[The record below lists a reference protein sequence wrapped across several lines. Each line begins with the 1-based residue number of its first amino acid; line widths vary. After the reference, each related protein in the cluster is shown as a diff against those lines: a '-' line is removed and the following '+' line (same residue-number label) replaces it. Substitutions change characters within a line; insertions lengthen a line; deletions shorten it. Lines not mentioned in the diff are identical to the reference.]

1 MVING
6 IKPFLPVV
14 LIGDTTVGKNVGST
28 LVNDTKNTK
37 NQWAMLPIIL
47 KYFNKDYK
55 SDFSSGFAPDFYVKD
70 RSPYYYQLGDVRE
83 ALLSKAISQISGI
96 QTVSASKV
104 QSIKRTLVGSSV
116 NFKPMRNELIVRN
129 KAIDSFFN
137 QK

>member
-1 MVING
+1 
-6 IKPFLPVV
+6 
-14 LIGDTTVGKNVGST
+14 
-28 LVNDTKNTK
+28 
-37 NQWAMLPIIL
+37 
-47 KYFNKDYK
+47 
-55 SDFSSGFAPDFYVKD
+55 
-70 RSPYYYQLGDVRE
+70 LGDVRE